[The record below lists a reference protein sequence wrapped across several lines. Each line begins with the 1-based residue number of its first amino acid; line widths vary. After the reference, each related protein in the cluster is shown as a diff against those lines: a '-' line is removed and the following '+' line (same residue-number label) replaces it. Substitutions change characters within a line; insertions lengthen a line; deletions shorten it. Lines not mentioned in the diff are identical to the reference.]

1 MSVTP
6 PLHSQRRYTVLQAL
20 ASLPDIVPLPP
31 VEPARGYT
39 VTHATLYLDTSAPGI
54 YRLIREGQLATR
66 KIGKRRII
74 PGSEIIRFLA
84 GAPPVAVGDPIDAR
98 ASEAGRIGG
107 RVGGAAKAAKSA
119 A

>member
-1 MSVTP
+1 MS
-6 PLHSQRRYTVLQAL
+6 L
-20 ASLPDIVPLPP
+20 DIIPLPP
-31 VEPARGYT
+31 LEATRGYS

-54 YRLIREGQLATR
+54 YHLIRTGLLASR

-84 GAPPVAVGDPIDAR
+84 GAPPTAVGDPIDAR
-98 ASEAGRIGG
+98 ASELGRIGG
-107 RVGGAAKAAKSA
+107 RAGGAAKAANSA